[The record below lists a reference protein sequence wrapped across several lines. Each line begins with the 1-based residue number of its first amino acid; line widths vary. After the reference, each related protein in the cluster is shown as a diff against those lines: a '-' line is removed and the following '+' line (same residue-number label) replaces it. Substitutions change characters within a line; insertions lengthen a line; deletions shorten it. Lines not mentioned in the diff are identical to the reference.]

1 MRKVSSRWL
10 AIREGATQKTTVVQ
24 ELLEDL
30 VARGVNPDQ
39 KRLFV
44 IDGSKA
50 LRTAINAVFGSQHPV
65 QRCRAH
71 KLRNVMDHLPK
82 DQKDQVKSAVR
93 AAWRLDARGGM
104 ARLKKLGEWLE
115 RDYPS
120 AAARLI
126 EGLEE

>member
-1 MRKVSSRWL
+1 MAK
-10 AIREGATQKTTVVQ
+10 

-50 LRTAINAVFGSQHPV
+50 LRTAINAVFGDQHPV

-82 DQKDQVKSAVR
+82 DQKDQVKFAMR
-93 AAWRLDARGGM
+93 AAWRLDAKGGM
-104 ARLKKLGEWLE
+104 SRLRKLAYALIAHAGEIVM
-115 RDYPS
+115 RGAGRSD
-120 AAARLI
+120 AVVRVH
-126 EGLEE
+126 